1 MIKECGAQPN
11 NIKTAEEWELLNSEW
26 EKSGQPQK
34 RFCKRRNIPY
44 ATFVY
49 WRSKLAQT
57 QYNQTNCVAFQEIKV
72 ANSEVT
78 SHSKPQSTI
87 KVSLPGNIIMTLPI
101 EINEQVLTILF
112 KSLRGLGNA

>member
-11 NIKTAEEWELLNSEW
+11 NIKTAEEWGLLNSEW

-57 QYNQTNCVAFQEIKV
+57 RYNRVPPTKLHELNF
-72 ANSEVT
+72 
-78 SHSKPQSTI
+78 ST
-87 KVSLPGNIIMTLPI
+87 V
-101 EINEQVLTILF
+101 
-112 KSLRGLGNA
+112 